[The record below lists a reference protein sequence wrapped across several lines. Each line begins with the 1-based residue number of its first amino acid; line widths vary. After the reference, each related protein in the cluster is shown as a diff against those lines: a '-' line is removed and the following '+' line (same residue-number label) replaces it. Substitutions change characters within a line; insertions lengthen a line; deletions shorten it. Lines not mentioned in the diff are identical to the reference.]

1 MTDHDASTS
10 AAVGLADGFPTVD
23 RDRWLDGV
31 RRVLFRGR
39 PDPTDEEF
47 EAAFARRLVTTTE
60 DGVELQP
67 LYTADD
73 VVGEPGLPGFS
84 PYVRSTNSAPR
95 HWEIRQRV
103 GLDDPE
109 SSAVGELESGATGV
123 LIEVDPRR
131 GAGGRGADGLV
142 DGLDRVLE
150 GVHLDLAPVSLST
163 GHRDAGLGAAR
174 ALLALWDR
182 RATPVDARTGTLGV
196 DPLGAWLRS
205 GGRTDLAADLAAAA
219 ELVAAATTAAPA
231 IRVLV
236 GDGTVWH
243 DAGASDGQELAW
255 TLAGAAMTVR
265 ALVDAGVDRAVAFA
279 SIEFRFAADADQF
292 ATITK
297 LRAARGLW
305 ARIAEIAEAGVE
317 AGRMFQHADG
327 SRPMVTR
334 YDPWVNA
341 LRSTVA
347 CFAAAVGGAD
357 AITVAPHD
365 VLRAEGGTAAGRRTA
380 RNTQSILMLESHLAE
395 VVDLA
400 GGSWYVE
407 SRTDAV
413 ADAAWAE
420 LQRVEALGG
429 IVAAVEQGT
438 IHEALD
444 RTLAARGKAL
454 ATRRRPLTGLS
465 EFPNIAEV
473 PPDPLPDASPDVSSD
488 EAAAFPP
495 LGLHRHA
502 DAFERQRGR
511 TDAVERASGSRPVA
525 FLATLGPPAAWTAR
539 ATFAKN
545 FFEVAGIRTVEGAVD
560 EFDPGVTTL
569 ACVCSSD
576 PVYRESATAAAAEL
590 RAAGATRIYLAGRGL
605 DLDGIDEEVGLG
617 SDVLDTLT
625 RALDELGVPA

>member
-1 MTDHDASTS
+1 MTDHDASTP
-10 AAVGLADGFPTVD
+10 AAVGLADGFPPVD
-23 RDRWLDGV
+23 QEQWLGGV
-31 RRVLFRGR
+31 RKVLFRGR
-39 PDPTDEEF
+39 QEPTDDEF
-47 EAAFARRLVTTTE
+47 EAAFGRRLVTRTE
-60 DGVELQP
+60 DGIELQP
-67 LYTADD
+67 LYTAENQTGDA
-73 VVGEPGLPGFS
+73 GFPGVA
-84 PYVRSTNSAPR
+84 PYVRSTHAAPR
-95 HWEIRQRV
+95 QWEIRQRV
-103 GLDDPE
+103 VLGDPE
-109 SSAVGELESGATGV
+109 SSAVAELESGATGV
-123 LIEVDPRR
+123 LVEVAPDSSTD
-131 GAGGRGADGLV
+131 A
-142 DGLDRVLE
+142 LDRTLD
-150 GVHLDLAPVSLST
+150 GVHLELAPVSVSV
-163 GHRDAGLGAAR
+163 GHRDAGFGAAR
-174 ALLALWDR
+174 SLLDVWER
-182 RATPVDARTGTLGV
+182 RGTPTDGRMGTLGV
-196 DPLGAWLRS
+196 DPVGAWLRS
-205 GGRTDLAADLAAAA
+205 GGTTDIAADLAASAD
-219 ELVAAATTAAPA
+219 LVATALQQAPSA
-231 IRVLV
+231 RVLV
-236 GDGTVWH
+236 SDGTVWH

-255 TLAGAAMTVR
+255 TLAGAAAMVR

-279 SIEFRFAADADQF
+279 SIEFRFAANADQF

-327 SRPMVTR
+327 SQAMLTR

-357 AITVAPHD
+357 AITIAPHD
-365 VLRAEGGTAAGRRTA
+365 VLVADGGTAGGRRTA
-380 RNTQSILMLESHLAE
+380 RNTQTVLMLESHLAE

-429 IVAAVEQGT
+429 IVAAVEEGA

-444 RTLAARGKAL
+444 RTLAGRAKAL
-454 ATRRRPLTGLS
+454 ATRRQPLTGLS
-465 EFPNIAEV
+465 EFPNIAEQ
-473 PPDPLPDASPDVSSD
+473 PPDPSPVVASDGTETPF
-488 EAAAFPP
+488 AP
-495 LGLHRHA
+495 LGLRRYS
-502 DAFERQRGR
+502 DAFEHQRGR
-511 TDAVERASGSRPVA
+511 TDAMQLASGSRPAV
-525 FLATLGPPAAWTAR
+525 FLATLGSPAAWTAR

-545 FFEVAGIRTVEGAVD
+545 FFEVAGIRTVEGTVD
-560 EFDPGVTTL
+560 EFDPELTPF

-576 PVYRESATAAAAEL
+576 PVYREDGATAVSGL

-605 DLDGIDEEVGLG
+605 GLDGVDEEVGLG